1 MKVFHLNRF
10 ELILIYALVGVFI
23 YSGSMVVKHH
33 YQVVH
38 NAYTFSKLK
47 DRVSRSQNILENLRV
62 ERSRIIVPKYLEQAA
77 GRGGYVLPK
86 QEQIILLNQRARPT
100 HQDQR

>member
-1 MKVFHLNRF
+1 MKKFQLTRL
-10 ELILIYALVGVFI
+10 ELALIYGLVATFI

-62 ERSRIIVPKYLEQAA
+62 ERSRIIIPKYLEQAA

-86 QEQIILLNQRARPT
+86 QEQIILLNQSSNQSANR
-100 HQDQR
+100 

>member
-1 MKVFHLNRF
+1 MKKFQLTRI
-10 ELILIYALVGVFI
+10 ELLLIYVLVGAFI

-47 DRVSRSQNILENLRV
+47 DRVNRSQNILENLRV

-86 QEQIILLNQRARPT
+86 QEQIILLNQSSKQSSNKR
-100 HQDQR
+100 

>member
-1 MKVFHLNRF
+1 MKKFQLSRL
-10 ELILIYALVGVFI
+10 EMALIYVLVAAFI

-77 GRGGYVLPK
+77 GRGGYILPK
-86 QEQIILLNQRARPT
+86 QEQIILLNQSSNQRP
-100 HQDQR
+100 DKR